1 MDWIRR
7 FFKDRIMSKSAP
19 TPAPTGTEYIAP
31 RGIPCITSDM
41 LNDQGNGEV
50 TERVA
55 AVPTCRRD
63 DGTPAQA
70 RDVLS
75 LQPDGTMQSRP
86 EGTNGWSERA
96 VVAGPVLV
104 YRPLAGDKFTQTWLV
119 PLTDKWPHAW
129 ATIPRAPRPHSHGT

>member
-50 TERVA
+50 TATCGA
-55 AVPTCRRD
+55 APTLRRD

-96 VVAGPVLV
+96 VVAGPASF
-104 YRPLAGDKFTQTWLV
+104 YRTFAVDKLYQTL
-119 PLTDKWPHAW
+119 
-129 ATIPRAPRPHSHGT
+129 IPPPT

>member
-19 TPAPTGTEYIAP
+19 TPAPTGPDHIAP
-31 RGIPCITSDM
+31 RGIHCITSDM

-50 TERVA
+50 TA
-55 AVPTCRRD
+55 TCGAVPTLRRD

-75 LQPDGTMQSRP
+75 LPPDGPMQSRP
-86 EGTNGWSERA
+86 EGTNGCAERA

-119 PLTDKWPHAW
+119 
-129 ATIPRAPRPHSHGT
+129 